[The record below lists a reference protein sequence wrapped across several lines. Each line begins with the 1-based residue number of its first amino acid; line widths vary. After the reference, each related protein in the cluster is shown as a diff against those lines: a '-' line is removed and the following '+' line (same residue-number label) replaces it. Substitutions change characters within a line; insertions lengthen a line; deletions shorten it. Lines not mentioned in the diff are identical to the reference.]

1 MIKKTL
7 AYQINFLKNNIF
19 VTHVKYKKL
28 NIDSYTVK
36 TPYHLT
42 LYLIIGSNQDIK
54 LGDACQS
61 SFLFI
66 FLEKLLS
73 KGRLNLATS
82 TNIKDMQLD
91 TKNISEELLA
101 KHLILYIYIF

>member
-7 AYQINFLKNNIF
+7 AYQINFFKNNIF

-61 SFLFI
+61 SFFVYFPWEI
-66 FLEKLLS
+66 TF
-73 KGRLNLATS
+73 KGK
-82 TNIKDMQLD
+82 IKFGNQH
-91 TKNISEELLA
+91 
-101 KHLILYIYIF
+101 KH

>member
-1 MIKKTL
+1 ML
-7 AYQINFLKNNIF
+7 VSL
-19 VTHVKYKKL
+19 L
-28 NIDSYTVK
+28 
-36 TPYHLT
+36 
-42 LYLIIGSNQDIK
+42 
-54 LGDACQS
+54 
-61 SFLFI
+61 FLFI

-101 KHLILYIYIF
+101 KHLILYIYIYIYILSAIQISYSNSFSFISILPAL